1 MAKPVN
7 TELKTDVATMKLFA
21 QFIPALRDLALPSP
35 KQVEVKLIEREVV
48 EKTFVFDR
56 TISPKWWRRLL

>member
-1 MAKPVN
+1 
-7 TELKTDVATMKLFA
+7 MKLHA

-35 KQVEVKLIEREVV
+35 KQTKLIEREVV

>member
-1 MAKPVN
+1 
-7 TELKTDVATMKLFA
+7 MKLLA

-35 KQVEVKLIEREVV
+35 KQVEVKLIERE
-48 EKTFVFDR
+48 EIERTFVLNR

>member
-1 MAKPVN
+1 
-7 TELKTDVATMKLFA
+7 MKLHA

-35 KQVEVKLIEREVV
+35 KQVEVKLIEREEV
-48 EKTFVFDR
+48 ERTFVFDR

>member
-1 MAKPVN
+1 
-7 TELKTDVATMKLFA
+7 VATTKLFA

-35 KQVEVKLIEREVV
+35 KEVEVKLIEREVV

-56 TISPKWWRRLL
+56 TISPKWWRSLV

>member
-1 MAKPVN
+1 
-7 TELKTDVATMKLFA
+7 VATMKLFA

-35 KQVEVKLIEREVV
+35 KEAEVKLIKREVV

-56 TISPKWWRRLL
+56 TTSPKWWRRLL

>member
-1 MAKPVN
+1 M
-7 TELKTDVATMKLFA
+7 TTMKLLA

-35 KQVEVKLIEREVV
+35 KQVEGKLIERKVI
-48 EKTFVFDR
+48 EKTFVSAR